1 MSEKKKN
8 TSSKS
13 PEKIPD
19 VTNPVAGI
27 SFADFEKQLFARGR
41 TKSVKSIWNSLV
53 RNHKELFIISYK
65 DSVCF
70 YQINAVHIERA
81 LTIAQEY
88 AKNIDARI
96 KKTKYTDTRPLRKA
110 RVRFLSNIE

>member
-8 TSSKS
+8 TSPKS
-13 PEKIPD
+13 PEKIPN
-19 VTNPVAGI
+19 VTSPATGI

-41 TKSVKSIWNSLV
+41 AKSVRGIWNSLV
-53 RNHKELFIISYK
+53 KNHRELFIISYK

-70 YQINAVHIERA
+70 YQINTIYGEQA

-88 AKNIDARI
+88 AKNIDAKI
-96 KKTKYTDTRPLRKA
+96 KKTKYTDTRPL
-110 RVRFLSNIE
+110 